1 LTKESIMTS
10 YEVNFS
16 YKLPEWG
23 TVTLEAKDLQ
33 EAEEL
38 ALEYVEESYPD
49 VENIEVDAIREITNV
64 Q

>member
-1 LTKESIMTS
+1 MTR

-49 VENIEVDAIREITNV
+49 VEDIEVDVIREITNV